1 MHRFNKNERG
11 FNLIELMIVIA
22 IIGLLIGISGYAWQV
37 MVRRGNEAAALGYIN
52 KINTAQAHY
61 ASKHHGRFAATFDQ
75 LIKLNLLDKRFDG
88 ERPVLDGY
96 VFSLKAEEKP
106 VKSYSVNAD
115 PEVAGGVTATGHTH
129 YYLDSTL
136 HTITFT
142 NEDRP
147 AGAQDPSM

>member
-1 MHRFNKNERG
+1 MNKFNRDERG

-22 IIGLLIGISGYAWQV
+22 IIGLLIGISGFAWQV

-52 KINTAQAHY
+52 KINTAQAHF

-75 LIKLNLLDKRFDG
+75 LIRLNLLDKRFEG
-88 ERPVLDGY
+88 ESPVLDGY
-96 VFSLKAEEKP
+96 VFSMKAEEKP
-106 VKSYSVNAD
+106 VKFFSVNAD
-115 PEVAGGVTATGHTH
+115 PEVATGVTATGHTS

-142 NEDRP
+142 DEARP
-147 AGAQDPSM
+147 ATARDDSM